1 MSQIGESIFDILG
14 ELLIRGIIHP
24 ILKSTGA
31 IVCAPF
37 CYKKYYFHE
46 VYNLRY
52 NVLIGSCF
60 YIIVTAILIWLIY
73 F

>member
-37 CYKKYYFHE
+37 VIK
-46 VYNLRY
+46 
-52 NVLIGSCF
+52 
-60 YIIVTAILIWLIY
+60 IL
-73 F
+73 FS